1 MKKTIL
7 IIILAAVV
15 IGGFITYRIYNKPH
29 RDVTQEKAVAI
40 SADDIYKEYVANEAT
55 ANSKY
60 LNKAVEVS
68 GEISDIQVNQDSA
81 KVVYLKTSDPF
92 YGVNCTFKQDPGE
105 LQKGQQIKFKGICT
119 GYITGG
125 DVVLNEGVII
135 K

>member
-1 MKKTIL
+1 MKRTIL

-15 IGGFITYRIYNKPH
+15 IGGFIAYRIYNKPH
-29 RDVTQEKAVAI
+29 RDVTTEKALELK
-40 SADDIYKEYVANEAT
+40 ADDLYKDYVADEAA

-60 LNKAVEVS
+60 LNKAIEVS
-68 GEISDIQVNQDSA
+68 GEISDIQTNQDGG

-105 LQKGQQIKFKGICT
+105 LQKGKQIKFKGICT

>member
-7 IIILAAVV
+7 IIILAAIL
-15 IGGFITYRIYNKPH
+15 IGGFIAYRIYNKPH
-29 RDVTQEKAVAI
+29 RDVTTEKAVEI
-40 SADDIYKEYVANEAT
+40 KADDIYKEYVANEAA

-60 LNKAVEVS
+60 LNKAIEVS

-92 YGVNCTFKQDPGE
+92 YGVNCTFKQDPGN

-119 GYITGG
+119 GYIKGG